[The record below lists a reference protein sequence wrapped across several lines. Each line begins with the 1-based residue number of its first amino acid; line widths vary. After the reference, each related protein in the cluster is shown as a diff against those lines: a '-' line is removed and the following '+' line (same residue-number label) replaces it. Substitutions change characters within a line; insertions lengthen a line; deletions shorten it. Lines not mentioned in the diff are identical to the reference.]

1 MLIKSNTTKTHEELD
16 FDAVVQAY
24 PAHSYRHALDGSHVT
39 SPFHIFSVETLRD
52 QHHLRGGPATP
63 TDVFVWAIGEPE
75 RRDVTKVGGL
85 PYWPTHQLWPERPDG
100 EPCQFLA
107 QINFTDSTDLVPEL
121 PGDILLV
128 FAKDSDEWMWGRADA
143 LHLAWQKVTPQPLI
157 DSTIYRDLMSNSI
170 EKDIHQ
176 QLDMHREIHRI
187 FQDHMGQAS
196 MKTQFDEDAERNQIA
211 NKLPFCCYGIR
222 HRTFD
227 YPGALTA
234 SKSINVK
241 QSRRLPII
249 EGTKIGGAAF
259 TVQDSEPLPG
269 QLLCQLASVQAAP
282 RVSYPWANREQALM
296 SGRGDDGIHSQSW
309 LIGDMGSL
317 YFSIDN
323 GMVYVNGESY

>member
-1 MLIKSNTTKTHEELD
+1 MLIKSNATKTHAELD
-16 FDAVVQAY
+16 FDAVVRTY
-24 PAHSYRHALDGSHVT
+24 PAHSYPRALDGSHVT
-39 SPFHIFSVETLRD
+39 SPFHIYSVETLRD
-52 QHHLRGGPATP
+52 RHRLRVGPAIA

-75 RRDVTKVGGL
+75 RRDVTKIGGL
-85 PYWPTHQLWPERPDG
+85 PYWPTKQPWPERPDG
-100 EPCQFLA
+100 GPCQFLA
-107 QINFTDSTDLVPEL
+107 QINFTDSQDLVPEL
-121 PGDILLV
+121 PGDVLLV
-128 FAKDSDEWMWGRADA
+128 FAKHSDEWMWGSTDA
-143 LHLAWQKVTPQPLI
+143 LHLVWQKVASQTLI
-157 DSTIYRDLMSNSI
+157 DEAALKNLMADII
-170 EKDIHQ
+170 EKNIQQ

-187 FQDHMGQAS
+187 FQDHIGQAS
-196 MKTQFDEDAERNQIA
+196 MKTQFDENAERNQIA

-269 QLLCQLASVQAAP
+269 QLLCQLASVQAVP
-282 RVSYPWANREQALM
+282 RVSYPWVNREQALM

-323 GMVYVNGESY
+323 GTIFVNGESY